1 MNIMPVQE
9 LIDRVTEICK
19 KNGVVRLDLFGSFV
33 TDTATDRS
41 DIDFIVYGC
50 NDILKL
56 EAVLEALLSKM
67 IVVAL
72 ASIFFAEISYS

>member
-1 MNIMPVQE
+1 MPVQE

-19 KNGVVRLDLFGSFV
+19 KNGVVRLDLFVSCV

-56 EAVLEALLSKM
+56 EADLEQIDTLRKIDIILD
-67 IVVAL
+67 
-72 ASIFFAEISYS
+72 